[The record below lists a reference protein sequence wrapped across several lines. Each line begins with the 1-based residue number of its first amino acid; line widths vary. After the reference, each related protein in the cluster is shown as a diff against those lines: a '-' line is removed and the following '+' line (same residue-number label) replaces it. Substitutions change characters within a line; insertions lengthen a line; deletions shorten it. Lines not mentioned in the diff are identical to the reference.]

1 MIFSKNK
8 INKLDAD
15 SLINDFIKDEKL
27 GELLIIVP
35 TNRKIRYLKR
45 EIVSKSPNKSASKL
59 NLHTF
64 ATFAEQIFQKNNFDS
79 VGLLSDASSA
89 VLLNK
94 AFKETKL
101 KYFSNYR
108 DEIPRGTLERI
119 KNVITEYKLN
129 GISSDQLLNESKKLE
144 GSEKLKA
151 IDIANVYHN
160 FQMACN
166 GLKVY
171 EVGDIY
177 SEVLSYDLKS
187 FESKFRISFAAINT
201 IIING
206 FDEFTQPEIEI
217 INQTAELSGINLF
230 ILFDYYNY
238 NPALFSHLDKCY
250 YKFTEKGFCEV
261 EDNSLV
267 QLNKYQKRI
276 RGKLFLLNENDFPKQ
291 VK

>member
-1 MIFSKNK
+1 MILSKNK
-8 INKLDAD
+8 IEKLDPD
-15 SLINDFIKDEKL
+15 NLLNDFILEERL

-45 EIVSKSPNKSASKL
+45 EIVSLSPNKSASKL

-64 ATFAEQIFQKNNFDS
+64 ETFSTQIFQKGN
-79 VGLLSDASSA
+79 LSSARILSEASAA

-94 AFKETKL
+94 SFKETEL
-101 KYFSNYR
+101 KYFSNYK
-108 DEIPRGTLERI
+108 DEMPRGTLDRI

-129 GISSDQLLNESKKLE
+129 GIAPDKILSESNKLE

-151 IDIANVYHN
+151 IDIAGVYKN
-160 FQMACN
+160 YLSACKELN
-166 GLKVY
+166 VY

-177 SEVLSYDLKS
+177 SEILSIDKKE
-187 FESKFRISFAAINT
+187 FESRFKSSLGEITT

-217 INQTAELSGINLF
+217 INQTANISEINLF
-230 ILFDYYNY
+230 VLFDYYRY

-250 YKFTEKGFCEV
+250 EKFKSKGFVEV
-261 EDNSLV
+261 DDSSHIQFND
-267 QLNKYQKRI
+267 YQKRI
-276 RGKLFLLNENDFPKQ
+276 
-291 VK
+291 